1 MTRCAERMVAMA
13 QPKVLIVE
21 DEPDMVDIMRVNLE
35 QAGYDV
41 TATSDGLE
49 GYEALESGG
58 ADAIVL
64 DLNLPNMSGFRF
76 ARRAR
81 RDDRWKDVPIVVVTA
96 FAFEEVE
103 DLTSVGIDAFI
114 TKPFDPADLISKLE
128 FVLSKRREGTG
139 REWQPE
145 A

>member
-1 MTRCAERMVAMA
+1 MGQA
-13 QPKVLIVE
+13 KVLVIE

-41 TATSDGLE
+41 VSTRDGLE
-49 GYEALESGG
+49 GYEALESSG

-76 ARRAR
+76 ARLVR
-81 RDDRWKDVPIVVVTA
+81 RDDRWKRVPIIVVTA

-114 TKPFDPADLISKLE
+114 TKPFDPAELVNKVE
-128 FVLSKRREGTG
+128 FVLAKGDET
-139 REWQPE
+139 PE
-145 A
+145 RG

>member
-1 MTRCAERMVAMA
+1 MVAMA
-13 QPKVLIVE
+13 HPRVLIVE

-35 QAGYDV
+35 QAGYEV
-41 TATSDGLE
+41 KATSDGLE
-49 GYEALESGG
+49 GYEALESEG

-76 ARRAR
+76 ARLAR
-81 RDDRWKDVPIVVVTA
+81 RDERWKSVPIVVVTA

-114 TKPFDPADLISKLE
+114 TKPFDPADLVSKLE
-128 FVLSKRREGTG
+128 FVLSKGREG
-139 REWQPE
+139 
-145 A
+145 AA